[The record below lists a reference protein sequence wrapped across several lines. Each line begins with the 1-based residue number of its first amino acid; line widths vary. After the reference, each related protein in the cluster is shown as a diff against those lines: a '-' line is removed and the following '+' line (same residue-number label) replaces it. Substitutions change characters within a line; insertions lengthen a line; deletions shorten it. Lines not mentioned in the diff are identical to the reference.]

1 MSFTIVVHHGGQF
14 VRDWI
19 VYYRGGSVTVIE
31 GINKDKWNYLEAEG
45 IVRKLKYGKNSFRMW
60 WKVEVELGYKMLRL
74 DKDADDIVDYAINN
88 KVDAHIYVEHDV
100 GNNVCL
106 VDAPICLE
114 LQANNDIPNN
124 IGDKSIR
131 VGVNDDAGEYEE
143 GEGSDENETNSSED
157 EAKGIHFDDSED
169 ERALGLD
176 DGFGSSDDDVD
187 PEFLPTRMMVDG
199 QTYNLKTRLN
209 HTVGGSSSSTP
220 AICNVPDSSLNDQ
233 FVMETEYVSEEL
245 GSSDPDDSDNE
256 KGPKYDLFRMEDL
269 NKDYKFKK
277 DLQFKSLEE
286 FKEAIMKWNVFQ
298 GRNIKFVKND
308 KERVRVVC
316 KKKCGFVALV
326 SRVGGKHTFMM
337 KTWHGI
343 HSCTRDPNN
352 KTATAKWVAQL
363 ILNTMS
369 TSDHMKVNDILT
381 HVRKNFS
388 VNISFWRAWK
398 AKQMAKEIV
407 EGNAARQYNLLWR
420 YSAELRR
427 VSDNGN
433 TCKIT
438 IERPHPTLQPRFGSF
453 YFSFD
458 GCKKGFLKA
467 CRPFI
472 GVDGCHLK
480 TRYGGQL
487 LIAVGRDPNDQYF
500 PLDGVEE
507 EEEEEEEEE
516 VGCC

>member
-1 MSFTIVVHHGGQF
+1 
-14 VRDWI
+14 
-19 VYYRGGSVTVIE
+19 
-31 GINKDKWNYLEAEG
+31 
-45 IVRKLKYGKNSFRMW
+45 
-60 WKVEVELGYKMLRL
+60 
-74 DKDADDIVDYAINN
+74 
-88 KVDAHIYVEHDV
+88 
-100 GNNVCL
+100 
-106 VDAPICLE
+106 
-114 LQANNDIPNN
+114 
-124 IGDKSIR
+124 
-131 VGVNDDAGEYEE
+131 
-143 GEGSDENETNSSED
+143 
-157 EAKGIHFDDSED
+157 
-169 ERALGLD
+169 
-176 DGFGSSDDDVD
+176 
-187 PEFLPTRMMVDG
+187 
-199 QTYNLKTRLN
+199 
-209 HTVGGSSSSTP
+209 
-220 AICNVPDSSLNDQ
+220 
-233 FVMETEYVSEEL
+233 
-245 GSSDPDDSDNE
+245 
-256 KGPKYDLFRMEDL
+256 
-269 NKDYKFKK
+269 
-277 DLQFKSLEE
+277 
-286 FKEAIMKWNVFQ
+286 
-298 GRNIKFVKND
+298 
-308 KERVRVVC
+308 
-316 KKKCGFVALV
+316 
-326 SRVGGKHTFMM
+326 MM

-388 VNISFWRAWK
+388 VNIRFWRAWK

-500 PLDGVEE
+500 PLAFGVVETETKESWRWFLTLLLEDIGQEKRWVFISDQQKVEHHQHASSFIVNLDKRTCTCNFWELVGIPCRHAISAMGFSNQNPEDFVDHYYSREAYELCYSFSVSAINGQDMWPEAEVEVEDMLPPQYKRGPGRPKKMRRRDAHEDAKPRKQRPAPNRCTKCGNPGHNTRGCKSTEVNSDAQRRQRKPKKNVENASASNGFVNASTTVGTASNAAETASTAVSTARVVKAPIECLLDENDDNVLYGTKKRKEE
-507 EEEEEEEEE
+507 KVRRTAEEGETPKMMQCEQDK
-516 VGCC
+516 